1 MKLNAY
7 PIESYS
13 TGDYVFASRNGVP
26 GILIDPTTLPSSGV
40 GTVDTFYTSDGT
52 LPSGRQVSMDGYS
65 LSFIDGSGY
74 LFHSKFPATG
84 LDSNFSFYAEQATTQ
99 ADKVFDISTGIGVAV
114 QVYGDR
120 STKFNNGIGI
130 GITPSSSYGAYIN
143 GYTVGVISTNVNG
156 KAGSFTSINNVALEV
171 TTGAHKAITATS
183 SGDSTIYGLNSSNG
197 IGVTGISDNGYGVR
211 GESKNSVGV
220 IGESTTTYGG
230 YFSGVSGVLAEGN
243 IYGVDAIGSTAGV
256 YAYSNSTGWG
266 VIPYE
271 NSGSAG
277 ALNCQGKA
285 LFNGTAATGSSLVQI
300 DSTTQGVLLPRM
312 TTTQR
317 DAIGTPATG
326 LEIYNTTTNRKEVYN
341 GTFWQGVATRFL
353 QVMFT
358 QWNPTDAQTVAFGS
372 VPLVPQLASLTP
384 APFEIIMRGNG
395 VIRGCDFTTFA
406 AGVAG
411 TNEPWSLYVR
421 HQGTDYLVQTVSTSA
436 TVRTFTNTSL
446 NIPYVAGDIVRMVFI
461 NPTWATNPTQV
472 AGGGFLTLQ

>member
-156 KAGSFTSINNVALEV
+156 KAGSFTSINNIALEV
-171 TTGAHKAITATS
+171 ATGAHKAITAIS
-183 SGDSTIYGLNSSNG
+183 SGDSTIYGRNSYNG
-197 IGVTGISDNGYGVR
+197 NGVAGISDSGYGVK
-211 GESKNSVGV
+211 GESKNNVGV
-220 IGESTTTYGG
+220 IGESVDTYGG
-230 YFSGVSGVLAEGN
+230 YFAGESGVLAEGN

-271 NSGSAG
+271 NSGSSG

-285 LFNGTAATGSSLVQI
+285 LFNGTAATGSSLVQV

-341 GTFWQGVATRFL
+341 GAYWQGISTRFL
-353 QVMFT
+353 QVMHGSFG
-358 QWNPTDAQTVAFGS
+358 PTSGQTVAFG
-372 VPLVPQLASLTP
+372 QATN
-384 APFEIIMRGNG
+384 APTVATNAYFEITMRGNG
-395 VIRGCDFTTFA
+395 VIRGCDLNMLVGGT
-406 AGVAG
+406 AG
-411 TNEPWSLYVR
+411 TNENWSLYVR
-421 HQGTDYLVQTVSTSA
+421 HQGTDYLVA
-436 TVRTFTNTSL
+436 TVGSTAVVRKFSNTTL
-446 NIPYVAGDIVRMVFI
+446 NIPYVDGDIVRMIYV
-461 NPTWATNPTQV
+461 NPTWVTPPTSV
-472 AGGGFLTLQ
+472 TAAGFLTLQ